1 MPTGQEPAGTDGSP
15 GPAPLVAVIG
25 AGSSGLPTIKSCL
38 EEGLRV
44 VCFER
49 TAGVGGLWRYTDPPV
64 DGCGSVA
71 RNTMLNSSKE
81 FSAYSDF
88 PPPAECPNFMLHSG
102 MLEYLTRYAT
112 HFGLDKHIRF
122 NHMIQAVRRESPG
135 DGNNEGG
142 RRWTVSGRDT
152 AAGKDF
158 AVVADAVVVCSGHH
172 AVPRWPQVP
181 GLRDTFRGRVV
192 HAHDY
197 RKPSPFEDRRVLVI
211 GMGNSGG
218 DMAVELSYVCSQV
231 YLSTRRGTWMAPRL
245 APDGRP
251 MDVTMCTRA
260 AFDHA
265 DLRQRVPSRRR
276 LCRVRGWHSG
286 RGDDIIV
293 GTGYVKQVPFLPEEV
308 ACSVREGRVELYK
321 FIFPVEDSSVAFVGI
336 VEPIGGFWP
345 VAEMQSRYVARVL
358 AGRLALP
365 DVDKQRDEATKRA
378 SHLPIK
384 SDRYASQVY
393 WIAYMDELA
402 SLIGA
407 KPNLKRMAV
416 TDPVLYRH
424 CVFGPCLPYQFRL
437 EGPHSWEGAR
447 RAILDFPKR
456 MAPVHAPP
464 TLSEQGRVRGAISIN
479 MDVALTCAVV
489 IALAELKLRDLPPTR
504 RRDHVA
510 PVIHAAQESPRYG
523 RAAAADVAVP
533 RSAMEQQQQ
542 RSVTDITGIQRSWRT
557 VARIETCDYCRSAS
571 MATAVAA
578 FHAFERWR

>member
-1 MPTGQEPAGTDGSP
+1 MPTGQEPAGTDGNP
-15 GPAPLVAVIG
+15 CPAPLVAVIG

-181 GLRDTFRGRVV
+181 GLRDMFRGRVV

-260 AFDHA
+260 VRAARSLLPFDLGARSFERVLNRHFDHKKYGLQPA
-265 DLRQRVPSRRR
+265 HHAVDQQPFVNDALPSRI
-276 LCRVRGWHSG
+276 LTGAVKICASVCRVGVDFVEFEDGTRVEV
-286 RGDDIIV
+286 DDIIV

-489 IALAELKLRDLPPTR
+489 IALAYAISLVL
-504 RRDHVA
+504 
-510 PVIHAAQESPRYG
+510 
-523 RAAAADVAVP
+523 
-533 RSAMEQQQQ
+533 
-542 RSVTDITGIQRSWRT
+542 
-557 VARIETCDYCRSAS
+557 
-571 MATAVAA
+571 
-578 FHAFERWR
+578 

>member
-1 MPTGQEPAGTDGSP
+1 MPTREEPAGTDGQQRL
-15 GPAPLVAVIG
+15 APLVAVIG

-88 PPPAECPNFMLHSG
+88 PPPAECPNFMLHYG
-102 MLEYLTRYAT
+102 MLEYLTRYAR

-122 NHMIQAVRRESPG
+122 NHVIQAVRRTSPV
-135 DGNNEGG
+135 DSDKEGE

-152 AAGKDF
+152 ATGQDF
-158 AVVADAVVVCSGHH
+158 TVAADAVVVCSGHH
-172 AVPRWPQVP
+172 AIPKWPQLP
-181 GLRDTFRGRVV
+181 GLRDTFRGRVI

-260 AFDHA
+260 VRAARSLLPFDLGARSFERVLNRHFDHKKYGLQPA
-265 DLRQRVPSRRR
+265 HHAVDQQPFVNDALPARILTGAVQICGSVSRVGTDSVEFEDGTRA
-276 LCRVRGWHSG
+276 VV
-286 RGDDIIV
+286 DDIIV
-293 GTGYVKQVPFLPEEV
+293 GTGYVKRMPFLPEEI
-308 ACSVREGRVELYK
+308 ARSVRESRVELYK

-345 VAEMQSRYVARVL
+345 VAEMQARYVARVL
-358 AGRLALP
+358 AGKLTLP
-365 DVDKQRDEATKRA
+365 DVDKQREEATKRA
-378 SHLPIK
+378 SVLPIK

-402 SLIGA
+402 SVIGA

-416 TDPVLYRH
+416 TDPILYLR

-456 MAPVHAPP
+456 MAPVHAPL
-464 TLSEQGRVRGAISIN
+464 TLSKQGCSVRTTRRTV
-479 MDVALTCAVV
+479 DVALTCAV
-489 IALAELKLRDLPPTR
+489 L
-504 RRDHVA
+504 
-510 PVIHAAQESPRYG
+510 
-523 RAAAADVAVP
+523 VAVAYAI
-533 RSAMEQQQQ
+533 SL
-542 RSVTDITGIQRSWRT
+542 VL
-557 VARIETCDYCRSAS
+557 
-571 MATAVAA
+571 
-578 FHAFERWR
+578 